1 MNAFDFALRLNRAPT
16 DDEIEALYEAGC
28 DDGAVESGPKGASV
42 HFDREAD
49 SWAVAIGSAIRD
61 IETVPGL
68 RVVGAG
74 QLDEVTLLDIAQRT
88 GRSRE
93 AVRLWTTGRR
103 GRGGFPEPDW
113 ISPSG
118 EKFWRWPGVAR
129 WVRNAVGLDVPAP
142 PEEIGWVDDVLRAR
156 EALAEAGPALRH
168 EMESLLHV
176 A

>member
-1 MNAFDFALRLNRAPT
+1 MNAFDFTLRLSRDPT
-16 DDEIEALYEAGC
+16 DDEIEALYETGC
-28 DDGAVESGPKGASV
+28 DDGTVESGPKGAYV

-49 SWAVAIGSAIRD
+49 SWADAMGSAIRD

-74 QLDEVTLLDIAQRT
+74 QADQVTLLDIAHRA

-93 AVRLWTTGRR
+93 AVRLWASGRR
-103 GRGGFPEPDW
+103 GPGGFPAPDW
-113 ISPSG
+113 VSPSG
-118 EKFWRWPGVAR
+118 EKFWSWSDVAR
-129 WVRNAVGLDVPAP
+129 WVRDAFGLNVQVP

-156 EALAEAGPALRH
+156 AALDEADPDFRH
-168 EMESLLHV
+168 QLESLLHV